1 MPSINVQVDQGY
13 TQTQQNLS
21 TNARQGQISTQP
33 QIQTPAQ
40 IAARLA
46 GVKSGTV
53 VEGSVLSQNQDG
65 T

>member
-1 MPSINVQVDQGY
+1 MPPINVQIDQGY
-13 TQTQQNLS
+13 NQAQQNIGTS
-21 TNARQGQISTQP
+21 ARQGQISTQP
-33 QIQTPAQ
+33 QIQSPAQ